1 MNLTEA
7 YLLLAVM
14 LAVVAV
20 VSVLFKGKSGLIAPL
35 IFVAGLITALVAGL
49 GFRLREVTE
58 GPFVFVDTLMWVLC
72 GAAFSYLLYVNGTF
86 QFLFAKV
93 VGKKRSPA
101 AQMFILILFIGL
113 PGMITG
119 TALASVATTG
129 LMAGRYLLDK
139 GMEKSKVV
147 EVVTVGALMGMLLP
161 PLCVPAM
168 APTIARQGLYP
179 GAFEGYF
186 LPILI
191 LALPALIVYCALAG
205 RRVLG
210 EWEADG
216 NVEKTGSAVCLIPY
230 YGGYPVIYLI
240 GFVLA
245 LIFKCKG
252 ANPLIAAADGI
263 RTVAVELALILAY
276 ASVVETFNLVGVNGT
291 LSAQMEIAGIN
302 GAVIALVLGLLV
314 LAGGLLLGTPF
325 AYVVGALAT
334 YLVSNSNYG
343 SYELSM
349 MAVGAAIAMSM
360 FLALRGSLAETVGE
374 TLGVTGV
381 TGTEVVKRNIIF
393 TLVLTAA
400 IVVFLVAGS
409 SLKFLMI

>member
-1 MNLTEA
+1 M
-7 YLLLAVM
+7 
-14 LAVVAV
+14 
-20 VSVLFKGKSGLIAPL
+20 
-35 IFVAGLITALVAGL
+35 
-49 GFRLREVTE
+49 
-58 GPFVFVDTLMWVLC
+58 
-72 GAAFSYLLYVNGTF
+72 
-86 QFLFAKV
+86 
-93 VGKKRSPA
+93 
-101 AQMFILILFIGL
+101 
-113 PGMITG
+113 
-119 TALASVATTG
+119 AT
-129 LMAGRYLLDK
+129 LDK

-216 NVEKTGSAVCLIPY
+216 NVEKTGSAVCLIPLAVVAVLVLCYNFLYFLIPY

-276 ASVVETFNLVGVNGT
+276 ASVVETFNLVGV
-291 LSAQMEIAGIN
+291 N

>member
-1 MNLTEA
+1 MTPENSCYHRPHSLGQDRA
-7 YLLLAVM
+7 GGGA
-14 LAVVAV
+14 
-20 VSVLFKGKSGLIAPL
+20 GPDPGLC
-35 IFVAGLITALVAGL
+35 
-49 GFRLREVTE
+49 
-58 GPFVFVDTLMWVLC
+58 LC
-72 GAAFSYLLYVNGTF
+72 GRDL
-86 QFLFAKV
+86 
-93 VGKKRSPA
+93 
-101 AQMFILILFIGL
+101 
-113 PGMITG
+113 
-119 TALASVATTG
+119 
-129 LMAGRYLLDK
+129 
-139 GMEKSKVV
+139 
-147 EVVTVGALMGMLLP
+147 
-161 PLCVPAM
+161 
-168 APTIARQGLYP
+168 
-179 GAFEGYF
+179 
-186 LPILI
+186 
-191 LALPALIVYCALAG
+191 
-205 RRVLG
+205 
-210 EWEADG
+210 
-216 NVEKTGSAVCLIPY
+216 
-230 YGGYPVIYLI
+230 
-240 GFVLA
+240 
-245 LIFKCKG
+245 
-252 ANPLIAAADGI
+252 
-263 RTVAVELALILAY
+263 
-276 ASVVETFNLVGVNGT
+276 NLVGVNGT

>member
-1 MNLTEA
+1 MDST
-7 YLLLAVM
+7 
-14 LAVVAV
+14 
-20 VSVLFKGKSGLIAPL
+20 LIL
-35 IFVAGLITALVAGL
+35 
-49 GFRLREVTE
+49 
-58 GPFVFVDTLMWVLC
+58 VLC
-72 GAAFSYLLYVNGTF
+72 SAAFSYLLYVSRTF

-93 VGKKRSPA
+93 VGKSAARPPRDVHPDPVHRPA
-101 AQMFILILFIGL
+101 RNDHRHG
-113 PGMITG
+113 PGQRG
-119 TALASVATTG
+119 HHRPDGWPLQ
-129 LMAGRYLLDK
+129 
-139 GMEKSKVV
+139 SKVV

-216 NVEKTGSAVCLIPY
+216 NVEKTGSAVCLIPLAVVAVLVLCYNFLYFLIPY
-230 YGGYPVIYLI
+230 YRGLSGDLPHRLRA
-240 GFVLA
+240 G

-263 RTVAVELALILAY
+263 PHRGGGAGPDSGLCLCGRDLQP
-276 ASVVETFNLVGVNGT
+276 GGRQRHP

-360 FLALRGSLAETVGE
+360 FLALRGSLGRRWARPW
-374 TLGVTGV
+374 GVTGV

>member
-1 MNLTEA
+1 
-7 YLLLAVM
+7 
-14 LAVVAV
+14 
-20 VSVLFKGKSGLIAPL
+20 
-35 IFVAGLITALVAGL
+35 
-49 GFRLREVTE
+49 
-58 GPFVFVDTLMWVLC
+58 
-72 GAAFSYLLYVNGTF
+72 
-86 QFLFAKV
+86 
-93 VGKKRSPA
+93 
-101 AQMFILILFIGL
+101 
-113 PGMITG
+113 
-119 TALASVATTG
+119 
-129 LMAGRYLLDK
+129 
-139 GMEKSKVV
+139 MEKSKVV

-168 APTIARQGLYP
+168 APTIARQELYP

-216 NVEKTGSAVCLIPY
+216 NVEKTGSAVCLIPLAVVAVLVLCYNFLYFLIPY

>member
-216 NVEKTGSAVCLIPY
+216 NVEKTGSAVCLIPLA
-230 YGGYPVIYLI
+230 VVA
-240 GFVLA
+240 VLV
-245 LIFKCKG
+245 LCYNFKCKG